1 MIRKII
7 LKTILYQFLSTFR
20 INIVDCSG
28 PPLFKKKKGKE
39 KPFQSKTFWM
49 KTIKLTNTYVFEKLK
64 I

>member
-20 INIVDCSG
+20 INIVDCSE
-28 PPLFKKKKGKE
+28 PPLFKKKEKE

-49 KTIKLTNTYVFEKLK
+49 KTIKLTNSYVFEKLK